1 MIAKLTRLCVENRF
15 MVLLVSA
22 LLAVWGVWVVLHTPV
37 DALPDLSDI
46 QVIIRT
52 PYPGQAPRLV
62 EDQVTYPLTRAMLT
76 VPGARAVRG
85 FSSFG
90 DSFVYVIFDD
100 DTDLYWARSRVLEN
114 LNQVQSSLPAGVS
127 PSLGPDATG
136 VGWIFEYALVD
147 RSGRRDLA
155 DLRSLQDWLLRFELS
170 SVEDVA
176 EVAAV
181 GGAVRQYQIV
191 ADPVRMAQLG
201 VTLEMIMEAVAAA
214 NQETGGSVV
223 EQAGAE
229 YMVKA
234 GGYLQGI
241 EDFEKIPVMNTPGD
255 VPVFLEQ
262 VADIRLGPEMRRG
275 IADLDGQGEVA
286 GGVVLMRSGKNA
298 RRVVEAVRAK
308 LEELKPSLPEGVEI
322 VTVYDRGQ
330 LIDRAVGNLRGKLAE
345 EFVVVALTCAVFLLH
360 LRSSLVAIF
369 TLPLGLLISFIIMY
383 YQGVSANIM
392 SLGGLGI
399 AIGTM
404 VDAAIVMV
412 ENSHKKLE
420 RWRIEN
426 GGAEPA
432 GAERWRV
439 MTEAS
444 CEVGPAIFVSLLIIT
459 LSFIPVF
466 ALEGQEGRLF
476 GPLAFTKTYAMA
488 GGAFLSVTLIPVLMG
503 YLIRGRVPEEHKN
516 PINRFMITIYQP
528 FLNAALK
535 RPWLTLALA
544 LAVLVSA
551 VYPARRLGG
560 EFLPG
565 IDEGDLL
572 YMPSTLPGLSVAE
585 AGALLQTTN
594 KLIMT
599 VPEVEQVFG
608 KAGRAETA
616 TDPAPMEM
624 IESTIRL
631 KPESQWRPGM
641 TAEGIVAELDRT
653 VRLPGVANLWVPP
666 IRNRIDMISTGVKSP
681 VGIKVSGDDLE
692 AVDRVARDI
701 QNVSKTVPGVTSAL
715 AETVSGG
722 RYLDVEID
730 REKAARYG
738 LSVAAVQQFVSA
750 AVGGMTVGE
759 TVEGVARYPINIRYP
774 QSFRDSREALE
785 SLPILTESG
794 RRTTLGEI
802 ASVKT
807 AVGPSML
814 RTEQGRPTVRV
825 YLDTRGRD
833 MVSVVED
840 LRRAYLQDVD
850 LPPGVSL
857 AFTGQYESLERAA
870 ARLRLM
876 IPATLIIIFI
886 LLYSEFK
893 SLADASMIMASLPFS
908 LVGGVWFMHLKGYAL
923 SVASGVGFIA
933 LAGLAAEFGVIML
946 IYLRQAAQN
955 SPALESPG
963 TATEA
968 DVDRSINAGATLR
981 VRPKAMTVGTVV
993 VSLVPIFWSA
1003 GTGSEVMRR
1012 ISAPLFGGM
1021 ITAFT
1026 LSMFIIPAAYKLR
1039 LLYQNR
1045 LAARKSAAATST
1057 AGTRTGTE

>member
-1 MIAKLTRLCVENRF
+1 MIAKLTRLCVENRPL
-15 MVLLVSA
+15 VLMASA
-22 LLAVWGVWVVLHTPV
+22 ILTLWGLWIVWHTPV
-37 DALPDLSDI
+37 DALPDLSDV

-114 LNQVQSSLPAGVS
+114 LNQVQGSLPEGVV
-127 PSLGPDATG
+127 PALGPDATG

-147 RSGRRDLA
+147 RSGRLDLS

-176 EVAAV
+176 EVAAI
-181 GGAVRQYQIV
+181 GGAVKEYQIV
-191 ADPVRMAQLG
+191 VDPILLARQG
-201 VTLEMIMEAVAAA
+201 ISLEMVSMSVEAA
-214 NQETGGSVV
+214 NQEAGGSVV

-229 YMVKA
+229 YMVRA
-234 GGYLQGI
+234 NGYLTSLDDFARISLKTG
-241 EDFEKIPVMNTPGD
+241 EDG
-255 VPVFLEQ
+255 VPVFLGQ
-262 VADIRLGPEMRRG
+262 VADIVLGPEMRRG

-298 RRVVEAVRAK
+298 RKVISAVKQK
-308 LEELKPSLPEGVEI
+308 LEELRPSLPDGVEI
-322 VTVYDRGQ
+322 VTVYDRSQ
-330 LIDRAVGNLRGKLAE
+330 LIDRAIDNLSSKLTE
-345 EFVVVALTCAVFLLH
+345 EFIVVALTCAVFLLH

-412 ENSHKKLE
+412 ENAHKRLE
-420 RWRIEN
+420 RWRIQN
-426 GGAEPA
+426 QGREPDTS
-432 GAERWRV
+432 ERWAL

-476 GPLAFTKTYAMA
+476 GPLAYTKTYAMA

-503 YLIRGRVPEEHKN
+503 YLVRGRIPDEHTN
-516 PINRFMITIYQP
+516 PINRFMVTIYQP
-528 FLNAALK
+528 FLRLALK
-535 RPWLTLALA
+535 RPWLTLLAAL
-544 LAVLVSA
+544 LLLVSSF
-551 VYPARRLGG
+551 YPATRLGG
-560 EFLPG
+560 EFLPR

-585 AGALLQTTN
+585 AGTLLQTTN
-594 KLIMT
+594 KLIML

-616 TDPAPMEM
+616 TDPAPIEM

-631 KPESQWRPGM
+631 KPQSEWREGLDM
-641 TAEGIVAELDRT
+641 EGIIEELDRT
-653 VRLPGVANLWVPP
+653 VRLPGLANLWVPP

-681 VGIKVSGDDLE
+681 IGIKVSGDDLAE
-692 AVDRVARDI
+692 IDRVAQEV
-701 QNVSKTVPGVTSAL
+701 QNVARTVPGVTSAL
-715 AETVSGG
+715 AETLTGG
-722 RYLDVEID
+722 RYIDVDID
-730 REKAARYG
+730 RERAARFG
-738 LSVAAVQQFVSA
+738 MSVADVQLFVSS
-750 AVGGMTVGE
+750 AVGGEMIGE
-759 TVEGVARYPINIRYP
+759 TVEGIARYPINVRYP
-774 QSFRDSREALE
+774 QMYRDSQEAL
-785 SLPILTESG
+785 SNLPILSPAGQEI
-794 RRTTLGEI
+794 TLGEV
-802 ASVKT
+802 ARVSMST
-807 AVGPSML
+807 GPSML
-814 RTEQGRPTVRV
+814 KSEQGRPTVWI

-833 MVSVVED
+833 MVSVVRD
-840 LRRAYLQDVD
+840 LEQAFLTRIERPA
-850 LPPGVSL
+850 GVSL
-857 AFTGQYESLERAA
+857 SFTGQYEMLERAT
-870 ARLRLM
+870 ARLKLM
-876 IPATLIIIFI
+876 IPATLVIIFI

-893 SLADASMIMASLPFS
+893 SLSDAAMIMASLPFS
-908 LVGGVWFMHLKGYAL
+908 LVGGLWFMHLKGYAL
-923 SVASGVGFIA
+923 SIASGVGFIA

-946 IYLRQAAQN
+946 IDLRQAA
-955 SPALESPG
+955 LETPEFGRPESL
-963 TATEA
+963 TEEA
-968 DVDRSINAGATLR
+968 VDRSIHAGATLR

-993 VSLVPIFWSA
+993 VSLIPIFWSA

-1026 LSMFIIPAAYKLR
+1026 LSMFIIPTAYKLR
-1039 LLYQNR
+1039 LMHKGKR
-1045 LAARKSAAATST
+1045 ARSKLARPKA
-1057 AGTRTGTE
+1057 

>member
-1 MIAKLTRLCVENRF
+1 MIAKLTRLCVDNRPL
-15 MVLLVSA
+15 VLMASFILT
-22 LLAVWGVWVVLHTPV
+22 LWGVWVLWHTPV
-37 DALPDLSDI
+37 DALPDLSDV

-85 FSSFG
+85 FSAYG

-100 DTDLYWARSRVLEN
+100 GTDLYWARSRVLEN
-114 LNQVQSSLPAGVS
+114 LNQVQGNLPEGVT

-136 VGWIFEYALVD
+136 VGWVFEYALVD
-147 RSGRRDLA
+147 RTGRRDLSE
-155 DLRSLQDWLLRFELS
+155 LRSLQDWLLRFELS

-176 EVAAV
+176 EVAAI
-181 GGAVRQYQIV
+181 GGAVKEYQIV
-191 ADPVRMAQLG
+191 ADPLRMARLG
-201 VTLEMIMEAVAAA
+201 VTLGMIMEAVKAA
-214 NQETGGSVV
+214 NQEAGGSVV

-229 YMVKA
+229 YMVRA
-234 GGYLQGI
+234 NGYLTSL
-241 EDFEKIPVMNTPGD
+241 EDFRRVFLMSGPDGT
-255 VPVFLEQ
+255 PVFLEQ

-298 RRVVEAVRAK
+298 RKVIEAVRARI
-308 LEELKPSLPEGVEI
+308 EELKPSLPEGVEI
-322 VTVYDRGQ
+322 VTVYDRSQ
-330 LIDRAVGNLRGKLAE
+330 LIDRAIDNLGSKLTE
-345 EFVVVALTCAVFLLH
+345 EFIVVALTCAAFLLH

-369 TLPLGLLISFIIMY
+369 TLPLGLLISFIVMY

-412 ENSHKKLE
+412 ENAHKKLE
-420 RWRIEN
+420 RWRRDNPGREPDRQEN
-426 GGAEPA
+426 
-432 GAERWRV
+432 WRV

-476 GPLAFTKTYAMA
+476 GPLAYTKTYAMA

-503 YLIRGRVPEEHKN
+503 YLIRGKIPDEGKN
-516 PINRFMITIYQP
+516 PINRFMIWVYRP
-528 FLNAALK
+528 LLSAALK
-535 RPWLTLALA
+535 KPWLTLLAALC
-544 LAVLVSA
+544 LLISA
-551 VYPARRLGG
+551 AYPAMRLGG
-560 EFLPG
+560 EFLPR

-599 VPEVEQVFG
+599 VPEVDQVFG

-616 TDPAPMEM
+616 TDPAPIEM

-631 KPESQWRPGM
+631 KPESEWREGM
-641 TAEGIVAELDRT
+641 DMDGIIEELDRT

-681 VGIKVSGDDLE
+681 IGVKVSGDNLAQIDGV
-692 AVDRVARDI
+692 AQRV
-701 QNVSKTVPGVTSAL
+701 QNVAKTVPGVTSAL
-715 AETVSGG
+715 AETLTGG
-722 RYLDVEID
+722 RYLDVSID
-730 REKAARYG
+730 RLSAAR
-738 LSVAAVQQFVSA
+738 F
-750 AVGGMTVGE
+750 GMTVADVQLFVSGAIGGEVIGE
-759 TVEGVARYPINIRYP
+759 TVEGVARYPINLRYP
-774 QSFRDSREALE
+774 QSYRDGADALRG
-785 SLPILTESG
+785 LPILTPSG
-794 RRTTLGEI
+794 QEITLGEVATI
-802 ASVKT
+802 KT
-807 AVGPSML
+807 SPGPSML
-814 RTEQGRPTVRV
+814 KSEQGRPTAWI

-833 MVSVVED
+833 MVSVVGD
-840 LRRAYLQDVD
+840 LKTAFAREIG

-857 AFTGQYESLERAA
+857 AFTGQYEMLERAT
-870 ARLRLM
+870 ARLKLM
-876 IPATLIIIFI
+876 VPATLIIIFV
-886 LLYSEFK
+886 LLFMEFK
-893 SLADASMIMASLPFS
+893 SASDAAMIMASLPFS
-908 LVGGVWFMHLKGYAL
+908 LVGGLWFMHLQGYAL

-946 IYLRQAAQN
+946 IYLRQAAQET
-955 SPALESPG
+955 PEFAQPHLI
-963 TATEA
+963 TEET
-968 DVDRSINAGATLR
+968 VDRSIHAGATLR

-993 VSLVPIFWSA
+993 ISLVPIFWSA

-1021 ITAFT
+1021 VTAFT
-1026 LSMFIIPAAYKLR
+1026 LSMFIIPAAYKIRLTLR
-1039 LLYQNR
+1039 GRRARR
-1045 LAARKSAAATST
+1045 LAASREALPRLDK
-1057 AGTRTGTE
+1057 

>member
-1 MIAKLTRLCVENRF
+1 MIAKLTRLCVDNRPL
-15 MVLLVSA
+15 VLMGA
-22 LLAVWGVWVVLHTPV
+22 LILTLWGVWIVWHTPV
-37 DALPDLSDI
+37 DALPDLSDV

-62 EDQVTYPLTRAMLT
+62 EDQVTYPLTKAMLT
-76 VPGARAVRG
+76 VPGAKAVRG
-85 FSSFG
+85 YSAYG

-114 LNQVQSSLPAGVS
+114 LNQVQGSLPEGVS
-127 PSLGPDATG
+127 PALGPDATG
-136 VGWIFEYALVD
+136 VGWIFEYALID
-147 RSGRRDLA
+147 RTEKRDLS

-181 GGAVRQYQIV
+181 GGAVKEYQIV
-191 ADPVRMAQLG
+191 VDPQKLARYGLP
-201 VTLEMIMEAVAAA
+201 LEMVMDSIKAS
-214 NQETGGSVV
+214 NQEAGGSVL
-223 EQAGAE
+223 EGAEAE
-229 YMVKA
+229 YMVRA
-234 GGYLQGI
+234 NGYLKGV
-241 EDFEKIPVMNTPGD
+241 EDFKKISLMTSADGTPI
-255 VPVFLEQ
+255 FLEQ
-262 VADIRLGPEMRRG
+262 VADVRLGPEMRRG

-298 RRVVEAVRAK
+298 RKVIEAVK
-308 LEELKPSLPEGVEI
+308 NKIEDLKPSLPEGVEI
-322 VTVYDRGQ
+322 VTVYDRSQ
-330 LIDRAVGNLRGKLAE
+330 LIDRAIDNLRSKLTE
-345 EFVVVALTCAVFLLH
+345 EFIVVALTCDVFLLH

-412 ENSHKKLE
+412 ENAHKKLE
-420 RWRIEN
+420 RWRLEN
-426 GGAEPA
+426 PEREIAA
-432 GAERWRV
+432 AERWRV

-476 GPLAFTKTYAMA
+476 GPLAYTKTYAMA

-503 YLIRGRVPEEHKN
+503 YLIRGKIPDEHKN
-516 PINRFMITIYQP
+516 PINRFMIWIYKP

-535 RPWLTLALA
+535 KPTLTLLVAL
-544 LAVLVSA
+544 VLLISA
-551 VYPARRLGG
+551 WYPAKNLGG
-560 EFLPG
+560 EFLPR

-585 AGALLQTTN
+585 AGLLLQNTN
-594 KLIMT
+594 KLIMS
-599 VPEVEQVFG
+599 VPEVEGVFG

-616 TDPAPMEM
+616 TDPAPIEM

-631 KPESQWRPGM
+631 KPESEWR
-641 TAEGIVAELDRT
+641 EGLDMEGVIEELDKT

-681 VGIKVSGDDLE
+681 IGIKVTGDNLE
-692 AVDRVARDI
+692 QIDQVAQKV
-701 QNVSKTVPGVTSAL
+701 QNVAKTVPGVTSAL
-715 AETVSGG
+715 AETLTGG
-722 RYLDVEID
+722 RYVDISID
-730 REKAARYG
+730 RLAAARFG
-738 LSVAAVQQFVSA
+738 LSVKDVQLFVSSA
-750 AVGGMTVGE
+750 IGGEMIGE
-759 TVEGVARYPINIRYP
+759 TVEGVARYPINLRYP
-774 QSFRDSREALE
+774 QSYRDSVTSLRN
-785 SLPILTESG
+785 LPILSPLGQEI
-794 RRTTLGEI
+794 TLGEVSEI
-802 ASVKT
+802 KVST
-807 AVGPSML
+807 GPSML
-814 RTEQGRPTVRV
+814 KSEQGRPTVWI

-833 MVSVVED
+833 MVSVVSD
-840 LRRAYLQDVD
+840 LQKAFIEKVER
-850 LPPGVSL
+850 PPGVSL
-857 AFTGQYESLERAA
+857 SFTGQYELLERAT
-870 ARLRLM
+870 ARLKLM

-886 LLYSEFK
+886 LLFMEFK
-893 SLADASMIMASLPFS
+893 SVSDSAMIMASLPFS
-908 LVGGVWFMHLKGYAL
+908 LVGGLWFMYLQGYAL

-946 IYLRQAAQN
+946 IYLRQAAREAPEFN
-955 SPALESPG
+955 DPKLI
-963 TATEA
+963 TEK
-968 DVDRSINAGATLR
+968 VIDRAIHAGATLR

-993 VSLVPIFWSA
+993 VSLIPIFWSA

-1021 ITAFT
+1021 VTAFT

-1039 LLYQNR
+1039 LTYQGHR
-1045 LAARKSAAATST
+1045 ARKKA
-1057 AGTRTGTE
+1057 

>member
-1 MIAKLTRLCVENRF
+1 MIAKLTRLCVENRPL
-15 MVLLVSA
+15 VLMASA
-22 LLAVWGVWVVLHTPV
+22 ILTLWGLWIVWHTPV
-37 DALPDLSDI
+37 DALPDLSDV

-114 LNQVQSSLPAGVS
+114 LNQVQGSLPEGVV
-127 PSLGPDATG
+127 PALGPDATG

-147 RSGRRDLA
+147 RSGRLDLS

-176 EVAAV
+176 EVAAI
-181 GGAVRQYQIV
+181 GGAVKEYQIV
-191 ADPVRMAQLG
+191 VDPILIARQG
-201 VTLEMIMEAVAAA
+201 ISLEMVAMSVEAA
-214 NQETGGSVV
+214 NQEAGGSVV

-229 YMVKA
+229 YMVRA
-234 GGYLQGI
+234 NGYLTSLD
-241 EDFEKIPVMNTPGD
+241 DFERISLKTGED
-255 VPVFLEQ
+255 GVPVFLGQ
-262 VADIRLGPEMRRG
+262 VADIVLGPEMRRG

-298 RRVVEAVRAK
+298 RKVIGAVKQK
-308 LEELKPSLPEGVEI
+308 LEELRPSLPEGVEI
-322 VTVYDRGQ
+322 VTVYDRSQ
-330 LIDRAVGNLRGKLAE
+330 LIDRAIDNLSSKLTE
-345 EFVVVALTCAVFLLH
+345 EFIVVALTCAVFLLH

-412 ENSHKKLE
+412 ENAHKRLE
-420 RWRIEN
+420 RWRLQN
-426 GGAEPA
+426 PGREPDTS
-432 GAERWRV
+432 ERWAL

-476 GPLAFTKTYAMA
+476 GPLAYTKTYAMA

-503 YLIRGRVPEEHKN
+503 YLVRGRIPDEHRN
-516 PINRFMITIYQP
+516 PINRFMVTIYRP
-528 FLNAALK
+528 FLRLALK
-535 RPWLTLALA
+535 RPWLTLLAAL
-544 LAVLVSA
+544 LLLVSSF
-551 VYPARRLGG
+551 YPATRLGG
-560 EFLPG
+560 EFLPR

-594 KLIMT
+594 KLIML

-616 TDPAPMEM
+616 TDPAPIEM

-631 KPESQWRPGM
+631 KPPSEWREGLDM
-641 TAEGIVAELDRT
+641 EGIIEELDRT
-653 VRLPGVANLWVPP
+653 VRLPGLANLWVPP

-681 VGIKVSGDDLE
+681 IGIKVSGDNLAE
-692 AVDRVARDI
+692 IDRVAQEV
-701 QNVSKTVPGVTSAL
+701 QNVARTVPGVTSAL
-715 AETVSGG
+715 AETLTGG
-722 RYLDVEID
+722 RYIDVDID
-730 REKAARYG
+730 RERAARFG
-738 LSVAAVQQFVSA
+738 MSVADVQLFVSS
-750 AVGGMTVGE
+750 AVGGEMIGE
-759 TVEGVARYPINIRYP
+759 TVEGIARYPINVRYP
-774 QSFRDSREALE
+774 QMYRDGQEAL
-785 SLPILTESG
+785 SNLPILSPAGQEI
-794 RRTTLGEI
+794 TLGEV
-802 ASVKT
+802 ARVSVST
-807 AVGPSML
+807 GPSML
-814 RTEQGRPTVRV
+814 KSEQGRPTVWI

-833 MVSVVED
+833 MVSVVKD
-840 LRRAYLQDVD
+840 LEQAFLMRIERPA
-850 LPPGVSL
+850 GVSL
-857 AFTGQYESLERAA
+857 SFTGQYEMLERAT
-870 ARLRLM
+870 ARLKLM
-876 IPATLIIIFI
+876 IPATLVIIFI

-893 SLADASMIMASLPFS
+893 SLSDAAMIMASLPFS
-908 LVGGVWFMHLKGYAL
+908 LVGGLWFMHLKGYAL

-946 IYLRQAAQN
+946 IYLRQAA
-955 SPALESPG
+955 LETPEFGRPESI
-963 TATEA
+963 TEEA
-968 DVDRSINAGATLR
+968 VDRSIHAGATLR

-993 VSLVPIFWSA
+993 VSLIPIFWSA

-1026 LSMFIIPAAYKLR
+1026 LSMFIIPTAYKLR
-1039 LLYQNR
+1039 LMHQGKR
-1045 LAARKSAAATST
+1045 ARAKMARPKA
-1057 AGTRTGTE
+1057 

>member
-1 MIAKLTRLCVENRF
+1 MIAKITRLCVANRTL
-15 MVLLVSA
+15 VLMASLIVA
-22 LLAVWGVWVVLHTPV
+22 LWGMWIVWNTPV
-37 DALPDLSDI
+37 DALPDLSDV

-85 FSSFG
+85 YSAYG
-90 DSFVYVIFDD
+90 DSFVYVIFSD

-114 LNQVQSSLPAGVS
+114 LNQVQGNLPSGVT

-136 VGWIFEYALVD
+136 VGWIYEYALVD
-147 RSGRRDLA
+147 RSGGHDLA
-155 DLRSLQDWLLRFELS
+155 ELRSIQDWLLRFELS
-170 SVEDVA
+170 SVPDVA

-181 GGAVRQYQIV
+181 GGAVKQYQV
-191 ADPVRMAQLG
+191 VVDPLDLARQGL
-201 VTLEMIMEAVAAA
+201 TLDMVMEAIEAS
-214 NQETGGSVV
+214 NQEAGGSVI

-229 YMVKA
+229 YMVRA
-234 GGYLQGI
+234 NGYLTSL
-241 EDFEKIPVMNTPGD
+241 EDFKKILITTREDGI
-255 VPVFLEQ
+255 PVFLEQ
-262 VADIRLGPEMRRG
+262 IADIRLGPEMRRG
-275 IADLDGQGEVA
+275 IAELNGEGEVA

-298 RRVVEAVRAK
+298 RTVIDGVKAK
-308 LEELKPSLPEGVEI
+308 LEEIKPSLPKGVEI
-322 VTVYDRGQ
+322 VTVYDRSQ
-330 LIDRAVGNLRGKLAE
+330 LIERAIDNLKSKLTE
-345 EFVVVALTCAVFLLH
+345 EFIVVALTCVVFLLH

-369 TLPLGLLISFIIMY
+369 TLPLGILISFIIMY

-404 VDAAIVMV
+404 VDASIVMV
-412 ENSHKKLE
+412 ENTHKKIERFRLE
-420 RWRIEN
+420 N
-426 GGAEPA
+426 PGAELDNA
-432 GAERWRV
+432 KRWHLV
-439 MTEAS
+439 TEAS

-488 GGAFLSVTLIPVLMG
+488 SGAFLAVTLIPVLMG
-503 YLIRGRVPEEHKN
+503 YLIRGRIPDEHTN
-516 PINRFMITIYQP
+516 PINRFMVTLYRP
-528 FLNAALK
+528 FLMIALK
-535 RPWLTLALA
+535 KPLVTLLVALA
-544 LAVLVSA
+544 LLVSSF
-551 VYPARRLGG
+551 YPVQKLGG
-560 EFLPG
+560 EFLPR

-585 AGALLQTTN
+585 AGALLQITN

-616 TDPAPMEM
+616 TDPAPIEM
-624 IESTIRL
+624 LESTIRI
-631 KPESQWRPGM
+631 KPESEWREGM
-641 TAEGIVAELDRT
+641 TMDGIIEDLDRT
-653 VRLPGVANLWVPP
+653 VKLPGVANLWVPP

-681 VGIKVSGDDLE
+681 IGIKVSGDDLNQIDSVAKE
-692 AVDRVARDI
+692 VQNVAR
-701 QNVSKTVPGVTSAL
+701 TVPGVTSAL
-715 AETVSGG
+715 AESLTGG
-722 RYLDVEID
+722 RYFDVNIN
-730 REKAARYG
+730 REAAARFG
-738 LSVAAVQQFVSA
+738 LTVKQVQVYIA
-750 AVGGMTVGE
+750 TAVGGEMVGD
-759 TVEGVARYPINIRYP
+759 TVEGIARYPINLRYH
-774 QSFRDSREALE
+774 QKYRDSLE
-785 SLPILTESG
+785 SIRNLPILTPMGQEI
-794 RRTTLGEI
+794 TLGDVAEI
-802 ASVKT
+802 NVT
-807 AVGPSML
+807 TGPSML
-814 RTEQGRPTVRV
+814 KSEQGRPTVWI

-833 MVSVVED
+833 MISVVRD
-840 LRRAYLQDVD
+840 LDQAFREKIDRPA
-850 LPPGVSL
+850 GISL
-857 AFTGQYESLERAA
+857 SFTGQYEMFERAN

-886 LLYSEFK
+886 LLYSEF
-893 SLADASMIMASLPFS
+893 SNFTDTIMILASLPFS
-908 LVGGVWFMHLKGYAL
+908 LVGGVWFMYLKGYAV

-946 IYLRQAAQN
+946 IYLRQAALEAPELKN
-955 SPALESPG
+955 PSALSPA
-963 TATEA
+963 AA
-968 DVDRSINAGATLR
+968 DRIIHSGAALR

-1026 LSMFIIPAAYKLR
+1026 LSMFIIPTVYKLR
-1039 LLYQNR
+1039 LMWGAKRAVKKGLQIR
-1045 LAARKSAAATST
+1045 V
-1057 AGTRTGTE
+1057 